1 MLAIDTARLR
11 LQPLTI
17 GAAQAALEDRVGLA
31 ARFGARVPNEWPA
44 ADVRSFLPMYA
55 QLIGEVAAREGWGIW
70 LIRLPAEGTVIGDIG
85 FKGPPGA
92 TGSVEIG
99 YSVLPKFQRR
109 GFATEAALALVAW
122 AQTQPRV
129 RRVVAECLASNAAS
143 VRVLEKAGMQRIGQR
158 EDMLLWEIVVPA
170 NVLQ

>member
-1 MLAIDTARLR
+1 MIAIDTARLR

-17 GAAQAALEDRVGLA
+17 SAAQAALEDRVGLV
-31 ARFGARVPNEWPA
+31 ARLGARVPNEWPA
-44 ADVRSFLPMYA
+44 ADVRSFLPVYG
-55 QLIGEVAAREGWGIW
+55 QIIGEAPARDGWGIW
-70 LIRLPAEGTVIGDIG
+70 LITLPAEGAVVGDIG
-85 FKGPPGA
+85 FKGPPD
-92 TGSVEIG
+92 TYGSVEIG
-99 YSVLPKFQRR
+99 YSVLPAFQRR
-109 GFATEAALALVAW
+109 GIATEAALALVAW
-122 AQTQPRV
+122 AQAQPRV